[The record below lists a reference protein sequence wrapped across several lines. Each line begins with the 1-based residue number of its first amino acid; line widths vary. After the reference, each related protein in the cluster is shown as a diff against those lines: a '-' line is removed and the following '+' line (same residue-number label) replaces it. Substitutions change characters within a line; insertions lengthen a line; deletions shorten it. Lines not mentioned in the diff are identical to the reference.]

1 MQFNQIGV
9 CTIVWIIDD
18 QCSTSYYDLTK
29 GISVGRLFFHY
40 LANYTNEIILNDSS
54 KYFSQK
60 QPRMSK
66 IHQNF
71 EILPNLVVLKG
82 IKAKVVWS
90 QSPDLGPKAF
100 CVEGGNKLKGGL
112 LRRKTLKLWPMVY
125 FLLSITSS
133 LSLSFLLSLS
143 FFLSLCLVQ
152 CDQMC
157 RIFFQYL
164 AIFNNNNL
172 PNATKHLPT
181 WVH

>member
-1 MQFNQIGV
+1 M
-9 CTIVWIIDD
+9 
-18 QCSTSYYDLTK
+18 
-29 GISVGRLFFHY
+29 ISVRPAITTWLKGSVWPDGKIVFHY

-133 LSLSFLLSLS
+133 LSLFPFVLIFLSLS
-143 FFLSLCLVQ
+143 LSRPVWP
-152 CDQMC
+152 D
-157 RIFFQYL
+157 
-164 AIFNNNNL
+164 
-172 PNATKHLPT
+172 
-181 WVH
+181 V

>member
-1 MQFNQIGV
+1 M
-9 CTIVWIIDD
+9 
-18 QCSTSYYDLTK
+18 
-29 GISVGRLFFHY
+29 GRLFFHY

-71 EILPNLVVLKG
+71 EILPTLVVLKG

-133 LSLSFLLSLS
+133 LSLFPFVLIFLSLS
-143 FFLSLCLVQ
+143 VSSSVTRCVEYFS
-152 CDQMC
+152 
-157 RIFFQYL
+157 IFGHF
-164 AIFNNNNL
+164 
-172 PNATKHLPT
+172 
-181 WVH
+181 

>member
-1 MQFNQIGV
+1 M
-9 CTIVWIIDD
+9 
-18 QCSTSYYDLTK
+18 
-29 GISVGRLFFHY
+29 GRLFFHY

-133 LSLSFLLSLS
+133 LSLFPFVLIFLSLS
-143 FFLSLCLVQ
+143 VSSSVTRCVEYFS
-152 CDQMC
+152 
-157 RIFFQYL
+157 IFGHF
-164 AIFNNNNL
+164 
-172 PNATKHLPT
+172 
-181 WVH
+181 

>member
-1 MQFNQIGV
+1 M
-9 CTIVWIIDD
+9 
-18 QCSTSYYDLTK
+18 
-29 GISVGRLFFHY
+29 GRLFFHY

-133 LSLSFLLSLS
+133 LSLCPFVLIFLSLS
-143 FFLSLCLVQ
+143 LSRPV
-152 CDQMC
+152 
-157 RIFFQYL
+157 
-164 AIFNNNNL
+164 
-172 PNATKHLPT
+172 
-181 WVH
+181 